1 MARAGLDTRTLV
13 LAAAELADTQGLEE
27 VTLSALAAKLGVRPP
42 SLYNHINGLAG
53 LRTLLAIHGLEQ
65 LYEAMSA
72 AAEDV
77 EGEAA
82 VHAMSQAYVG
92 FTRRHPGLYETT
104 LRAPEQGDSALEA
117 AADRIL
123 SLIIQVLSTFDLDE
137 EGVLHAVRGLRS
149 ILHGFS
155 ALESQGGFGMP
166 LDLNVSFTRLI
177 RTYIAGIR
185 CMGPG
190 EDERS

>member
-1 MARAGLDTRTLV
+1 
-13 LAAAELADTQGLEE
+13 
-27 VTLSALAAKLGVRPP
+27 
-42 SLYNHINGLAG
+42 LYNHINGLAG

-82 VHAMSQAYVG
+82 VHAMSQAYVS
-92 FTRRHPGLYETT
+92 FTRQHPGLYETT
-104 LRAPEQGDSALEA
+104 LRAPEQGDTALEA
-117 AADRIL
+117 AAQKIL
-123 SLIIQVLSTFDLDE
+123 SLIIKVLSTFDLDE
-137 EGVLHAVRGLRS
+137 EGILHAVRGLRS

-185 CMGPG
+185 CMGPA
-190 EDERS
+190 EDELS